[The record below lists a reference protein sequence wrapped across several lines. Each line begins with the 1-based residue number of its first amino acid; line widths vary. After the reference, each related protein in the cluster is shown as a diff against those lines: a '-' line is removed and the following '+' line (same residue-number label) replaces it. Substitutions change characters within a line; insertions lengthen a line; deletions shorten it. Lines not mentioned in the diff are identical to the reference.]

1 MISSSQLTVIRI
13 CYLLRMQQSWIMEKE
28 EKNLILWMYKRSIS
42 ASSWLINYFQCW
54 FVKSNLGVEE

>member
-1 MISSSQLTVIRI
+1 
-13 CYLLRMQQSWIMEKE
+13 MEKE